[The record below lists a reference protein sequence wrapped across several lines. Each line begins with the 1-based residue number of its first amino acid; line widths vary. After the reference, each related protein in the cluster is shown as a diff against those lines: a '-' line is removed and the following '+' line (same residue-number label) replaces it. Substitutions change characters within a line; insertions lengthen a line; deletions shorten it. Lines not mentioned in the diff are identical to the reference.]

1 MKLLSKT
8 KEIFEAWAISFN
20 PNDAQAELAS
30 KRIAICDV
38 CEHKTIEPY
47 IHCNQC
53 GCALKA
59 KIYTPRTYKDDGG
72 TCPKTKWKEVEDEYL
87 KTKDVDTYNK
97 LKSNKEDMEHNL
109 LKRYTIEY
117 FKRFRDKDLLGLS
130 NTYSSNIILT
140 DWTGKWEGKE
150 AVLDMNTNF
159 FNSKFDIKIQSI
171 TIVKDEPTAIVNV
184 LFDLFINNTKLTIN
198 DEIEFNDAYKII
210 SITAYLKEDGTN

>member
-72 TCPKTKWKEVEDEYL
+72 TCPKTKWKEVEDDYL
-87 KTKDVDTYNK
+87 KRKDIDTYNK
-97 LKSNKEDMEHNL
+97 LKSNNTNMEHNL
-109 LKRYTIEY
+109 LKRYAIEY
-117 FKRFRDKDLLGLS
+117 FKKFRDKDLSGLS
-130 NTYSSNIILT
+130 EMYADNIVLE
-140 DWTGKWEGKE
+140 DWTGKWSGKE
-150 AVLDMNTNF
+150 SVLDMNSNF
-159 FNSKFDIKIQSI
+159 FKSNFSISISQVTTSKSDV
-171 TIVKDEPTAIVNV
+171 TNTAYV
-184 LFDLFINNTKLTIN
+184 LFDLVTNDTVIKIN
-198 DEIEFNDAYKII
+198 DEILFNDEYKITGI
-210 SITAYLKEDGTN
+210 FAHLKDDRTN

>member
-30 KRIAICDV
+30 KRIEICDV
-38 CEHKTIEPY
+38 CEYKAVEPY

-72 TCPKTKWKEVEDEYL
+72 SCPKTKWKEVEDDYL
-87 KTKDVDTYNK
+87 KTKDIDTYNK

-109 LKRYTIEY
+109 LK
-117 FKRFRDKDLLGLS
+117 
-130 NTYSSNIILT
+130 
-140 DWTGKWEGKE
+140 
-150 AVLDMNTNF
+150 
-159 FNSKFDIKIQSI
+159 DIQ
-171 TIVKDEPTAIVNV
+171 
-184 LFDLFINNTKLTIN
+184 
-198 DEIEFNDAYKII
+198 
-210 SITAYLKEDGTN
+210 